1 MSNYSTMPWPV
12 WQRIGFRFAFLFF
25 GFVVFLVNN
34 GAYMFWMPIQSLYQP
49 YLQKFIVWVGHAV
62 LHLPNPITVFTNGSG
77 DTTFDWVLLLTLF
90 VLAIAGTVVW
100 SVVGRKQKAYPV
112 WYYWLMVLLR
122 YYVGLM
128 LISYGLVKVIQL
140 QFPSPGLYR
149 LLQPYGNSSP
159 MGLAWT
165 FLGFSRGYNMFMGI
179 AELAAGLLLFRRTT
193 TVGAIITLMTTANV
207 MAVNYFFDVPVKIVS
222 TILFTFTL
230 FILSRDLQRLF
241 RFFFSG
247 KLVELLPLSAPV
259 FAKKWQRVSL
269 IVAKWLIILS
279 GPGLGFYEISTYLKE
294 GEGDAKPGYFGLYQ
308 VETFVRNGDTL
319 PPLRTDSTR
328 WFRMAIENGYNLR
341 VVMSNDSA
349 RRYTYE
355 ADTTARLL
363 TISPMEDTATKIKL
377 QYSEPA
383 AGKFVLYLRQNGDS
397 LVVAGRLI
405 RDFKKEFLLT
415 NRGFHWISEY
425 PFNR

>member
-25 GFVVFLVNN
+25 GLVVFLVNN
-34 GAYMFWMPIQSLYQP
+34 GAYMFWLPIQSLYQP
-49 YLQKFIVWVGHAV
+49 YLQQFIVWVGKSV
-62 LHLPNPITVFTNGSG
+62 LHLPYPITVFTNGSG

-90 VLAIAGTVVW
+90 VVAIAGTVVW
-100 SVVGRKQKAYPV
+100 SIAGRKQKAYPV

-140 QFPSPGLYR
+140 QFPAPGLYR

-193 TVGAIITLMTTANV
+193 TAGAIVTLMTTANV
-207 MAVNYFFDVPVKIVS
+207 MAVNYFYDVPVKIVS
-222 TILFTFTL
+222 TLLVTMTL
-230 FILSRDLQRLF
+230 LILSRDLQRLL
-241 RFFFSG
+241 RFLFSG
-247 KLVELLPLSAPV
+247 KPVQLTPLAKPF
-259 FAKKWQRVSL
+259 FAKKWKRVSL
-269 IVAKWLIILS
+269 LVVKILIIVS
-279 GPGLGFYEISTYLKE
+279 GPVLGFIEIMSFYNE
-294 GEGDAKPGYFGLYQ
+294 EGDSKPGYYGLYQ

-328 WFRMAIENGYNLR
+328 WFRMAIENPYNLR

-349 RRYTYE
+349 RRYTYQ

-363 TISPMEDTATKIKL
+363 TISPMEDSTTKIKL
-377 QYSEPA
+377 QYTEPA
-383 AGKFVLYLRQNGDS
+383 AGRFVLQMRQNTDS
-397 LVVAGRLI
+397 LVLSGRLI